1 MMFICDFLAL
11 PSDGFIECVISA
23 TYLRISISVTNTSN
37 KSTLNGI
44 HINKCFFHDILDRR
58 KQNTIIQSHVS
69 GLVLRAVVLNTVPE
83 VNKQYV
89 RFTLPL
95 QSKGR

>member
-58 KQNTIIQSHVS
+58 KQNKIIQSHVS

-83 VNKQYV
+83 GNKQYV

-95 QSKGR
+95 QSKGH